1 MKKSGTVAV
10 FLCSNCGTDYPKWL
24 GQCPNCSEW
33 GTLSEYKVPKN
44 KRRSQNKIP
53 TESISLKDVLQSGQK
68 KRTLTHITEVDRVLG
83 GGILPGSLI
92 LLGGNPGIGKSTL
105 ALQMLGKVKN
115 PSLYISAEESEDQ
128 IATMRAKR
136 LGISSNEM
144 QLSGEN
150 HVEDILEQIILLK
163 PEVVIID
170 SIQTVY
176 SDSIDSLPGSV
187 GQIRESGQQLLQI
200 CKERGVTIILI
211 GHVTKEGII
220 AGPRML
226 EHMVDTVLYLEGDDR
241 YDHRILRSVKNRF
254 GATNEVG
261 IFQMQSEG
269 LIEVENPSELF
280 LAERSVNVAGST
292 IFPSLEGTRPILVEV
307 QALVTNASFGTPQR
321 NVNGFDLRRLSMLLA
336 VLEKRLKLPMGT
348 RDTFVNLVGGLRI
361 DDPAA
366 DLAVIGAIASSV
378 LDKPLP
384 QDMILI
390 GEVGLAGEV
399 RSVNQLDKRLIESQ
413 TLGFKSAIV
422 PKFGF
427 KKANPSPENMKYY
440 QVDSVKKV
448 FDIIFP

>member
-1 MKKSGTVAV
+1 MNKAKNVIV

-24 GQCPNCSEW
+24 GQCPNCKEW
-33 GTLSEYKVPKN
+33 GTLSEYKVPKG
-44 KRRSQNKIP
+44 KRRSSNKTP
-53 TESISLKDVLQSGQK
+53 VQSTSLKDVLQSGQK
-68 KRTLTHITEVDRVLG
+68 KRLSTHIAEVDRVLG
-83 GGILPGSLI
+83 GGMLPGSLI

-105 ALQMLGKVKN
+105 ALQMLGKVEK
-115 PSLYISAEESEDQ
+115 PSLYISAEESADQ
-128 IATMRAKR
+128 IAMRAKR
-136 LGISSNEM
+136 LQISSSEM

-150 HVEDILEQIILLK
+150 NIEDILEQIILLK

-170 SIQTVY
+170 SIQTAY

-187 GQIRESGQQLLQI
+187 SQIRESGQQLLQI

-241 YDHRILRSVKNRF
+241 YDHRILRAVKNRF

-261 IFQMQSEG
+261 IFQMQSRG

-280 LAERSVNVAGST
+280 LAERSVNVAGT
-292 IFPSLEGTRPILVEV
+292 AIFPSLEGTRPILVEV
-307 QALVTNASFGTPQR
+307 QALVSNASFGTPQR

-366 DLAVIGAIASSV
+366 DLAVIGAIASSA
-378 LDKPLP
+378 LDKPIP

-399 RSVNQLDKRLIESQ
+399 RSVSQLEKRLIESQ

-427 KKANPSPENMKYY
+427 KKASQTPENMEYY

-448 FDIIFP
+448 FDLIFS